1 MSRCTLEKEA
11 EGRWFCVTLEMCLA
25 NCAATCGCADGN
37 ICATAAMFTTALL
50 SLAEAAV
57 AFGEGRKRAA
67 QAGLT
72 SGFQVTSCCPHKL
85 CLMFHTVLQDLQCF
99 CRCNRQEQRNS

>member
-1 MSRCTLEKEA
+1 MYIGKGA
-11 EGRWFCVTLEMCLA
+11 VGRWFCVTLEMCSA

-37 ICATAAMFTTALL
+37 ICATAAMFTKALL

-57 AFGEGRKRAA
+57 GFRKGRKGTA

-72 SGFQVTSCCPHKL
+72 SGFQITSCCPHKL
-85 CLMFHTVLQDLQCF
+85 CLMLHTVLQGLQCF
-99 CRCNRQEQRNS
+99 CRCNRQEQRNN